1 MYNMQIQDMD
11 TYMYLCIHICT
22 HYVYYMGVPGGSD
35 GKESPCNAGDL
46 SLIPR
51 PGRYS
56 RERNGYPL
64 HYSYLKIPWT
74 EEPGRLQSMGL
85 QRLKHNWATNIFTF
99 HVYYIYI
106 CVISFY
112 ITKYL
117 VLLIIIQPQPVDL
130 KKYNSE
136 KMWVFRSSIPS
147 MVEQA
152 GQTWHSREYGK
163 GIGKEKNVRKLG
175 ISRSHH
181 KPKAGGKWVVTESK
195 EKGFPVSKQTRVYR
209 ASDSRLGM
217 VVQED
222 KQCALDMVYGL

>member
-46 SLIPR
+46 SLIPG

-85 QRLKHNWATNIFTF
+85 QRLKHNWATNTFTF
-99 HVYYIYI
+99 HVLYI
-106 CVISFY
+106 CIISFY

-136 KMWVFRSSIPS
+136 KMWVFRSSIAS

-152 GQTWHSREYGK
+152 SQTRHSREYGK
-163 GIGKEKNVRKLG
+163 GIGK
-175 ISRSHH
+175 
-181 KPKAGGKWVVTESK
+181 
-195 EKGFPVSKQTRVYR
+195 
-209 ASDSRLGM
+209 
-217 VVQED
+217 
-222 KQCALDMVYGL
+222 